1 MANNKSA
8 QKRILVN
15 KRNRSKNRYY
25 LSSVR
30 SMTKKF
36 LNSLDNKSQARK
48 LLDEIYSLID
58 KGTKKVIVKFA
69 WTDSKHRRV
78 RSKAK
83 VKTTLF

>member
-58 KGTKKVIVKFA
+58 KGTKKRVYHKNTAARKKSRLVKYLKL
-69 WTDSKHRRV
+69 S
-78 RSKAK
+78 
-83 VKTTLF
+83 